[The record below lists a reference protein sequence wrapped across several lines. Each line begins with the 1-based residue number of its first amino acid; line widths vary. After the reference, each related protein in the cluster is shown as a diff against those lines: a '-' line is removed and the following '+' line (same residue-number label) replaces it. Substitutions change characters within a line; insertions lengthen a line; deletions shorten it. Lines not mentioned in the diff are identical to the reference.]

1 MRPPHHGRNA
11 DGPDVQPARVRRGFR
26 QDKAGLRRLEGHCG
40 VRAHGDGARTP
51 GQSGKAGRDI
61 QRKNEC
67 PLLQRVDPAH
77 QLKLQRPEAAGKAR
91 AEYPVHDDVRA
102 APLADGSV
110 GIYIPRRIAVFFG
123 PARSRGKRHAATPG
137 QPHMLPRHA
146 PVGPQRPGMQHK
158 HLGASVVQMP
168 GKTSGIPAVVAAAH
182 EQQDA
187 LARHMTRFSRKHMQ
201 GLAGG
206 VFHQQQFG
214 QTQINGG
221 PIPTGH
227 FRRSGKRCEHTK
239 TSRRPGC
246 HKERAG
252 RFSFCLTGRK
262 ARGQAALTRDGNRI
276 KPTRETLH
284 YLTFPQTYS
293 NGEYHAGFPFQHPVE
308 PYEAAGSCCR
318 QNPVFPVRTVS
329 GPRGPSHTAPSPFD
343 PEEIMPS
350 ASLVKEF
357 ENLIGKENV
366 FTSEADR
373 QSYAY
378 DAAVLPS
385 VVPGLVLR
393 PTSTEQLGAL
403 IERCYANGLPM
414 TIRGAGTNLSGGTV
428 PDADKSVVI
437 LTQGLNKIIEIN
449 EEDLFAI
456 VEPGVV
462 TAQFAA
468 AVASKGLFYPPDPGS
483 QAVSTIGGNIA
494 ENAGGLRGLKYGVT
508 KDYVMG
514 LEFYDHTGEL
524 VKSGSRTV
532 KCATGYNL
540 GGLLVGSEGTLGMI
554 SRAILKLVPPPQ
566 ASKAMMAVFDNVQ
579 KASEA
584 VARIIA
590 AHILPCTL
598 EFMDNMTINLVED
611 DVKIGLPR
619 DAQAILLIE
628 VDGHAGQVA
637 DEALIVEEQLKK
649 SGATQ
654 IVVAKDA
661 EEKNRI
667 WEARR
672 KALPALAR
680 FKPTTILEDATVPR
694 SKIPAMMK
702 VIKGLGEKYNLTVG
716 TFGHAGD
723 GNLHPTF
730 MCDKRDKDEF
740 ERVERAVDELFNTTI
755 EMGGTLSGEHGIGT
769 AKQKWLEKETS
780 RGTIGYSRRLR
791 KAIDPKGLFNPS
803 KLVGV

>member
-1 MRPPHHGRNA
+1 
-11 DGPDVQPARVRRGFR
+11 
-26 QDKAGLRRLEGHCG
+26 
-40 VRAHGDGARTP
+40 
-51 GQSGKAGRDI
+51 
-61 QRKNEC
+61 
-67 PLLQRVDPAH
+67 
-77 QLKLQRPEAAGKAR
+77 
-91 AEYPVHDDVRA
+91 
-102 APLADGSV
+102 
-110 GIYIPRRIAVFFG
+110 
-123 PARSRGKRHAATPG
+123 
-137 QPHMLPRHA
+137 
-146 PVGPQRPGMQHK
+146 
-158 HLGASVVQMP
+158 
-168 GKTSGIPAVVAAAH
+168 
-182 EQQDA
+182 
-187 LARHMTRFSRKHMQ
+187 
-201 GLAGG
+201 
-206 VFHQQQFG
+206 
-214 QTQINGG
+214 
-221 PIPTGH
+221 
-227 FRRSGKRCEHTK
+227 
-239 TSRRPGC
+239 
-246 HKERAG
+246 
-252 RFSFCLTGRK
+252 
-262 ARGQAALTRDGNRI
+262 
-276 KPTRETLH
+276 
-284 YLTFPQTYS
+284 
-293 NGEYHAGFPFQHPVE
+293 
-308 PYEAAGSCCR
+308 
-318 QNPVFPVRTVS
+318 
-329 GPRGPSHTAPSPFD
+329 
-343 PEEIMPS
+343 MPS

-508 KDYVMG
+508 KD
-514 LEFYDHTGEL
+514 F
-524 VKSGSRTV
+524 
-532 KCATGYNL
+532 
-540 GGLLVGSEGTLGMI
+540 GMI

>member
-1 MRPPHHGRNA
+1 
-11 DGPDVQPARVRRGFR
+11 
-26 QDKAGLRRLEGHCG
+26 
-40 VRAHGDGARTP
+40 
-51 GQSGKAGRDI
+51 
-61 QRKNEC
+61 
-67 PLLQRVDPAH
+67 
-77 QLKLQRPEAAGKAR
+77 
-91 AEYPVHDDVRA
+91 
-102 APLADGSV
+102 
-110 GIYIPRRIAVFFG
+110 
-123 PARSRGKRHAATPG
+123 
-137 QPHMLPRHA
+137 
-146 PVGPQRPGMQHK
+146 
-158 HLGASVVQMP
+158 
-168 GKTSGIPAVVAAAH
+168 
-182 EQQDA
+182 
-187 LARHMTRFSRKHMQ
+187 
-201 GLAGG
+201 
-206 VFHQQQFG
+206 
-214 QTQINGG
+214 
-221 PIPTGH
+221 
-227 FRRSGKRCEHTK
+227 
-239 TSRRPGC
+239 
-246 HKERAG
+246 
-252 RFSFCLTGRK
+252 
-262 ARGQAALTRDGNRI
+262 
-276 KPTRETLH
+276 
-284 YLTFPQTYS
+284 
-293 NGEYHAGFPFQHPVE
+293 
-308 PYEAAGSCCR
+308 
-318 QNPVFPVRTVS
+318 
-329 GPRGPSHTAPSPFD
+329 
-343 PEEIMPS
+343 MPS
-350 ASLVKEF
+350 ASLIKEF
-357 ENLIGKENV
+357 EQLVGKENV
-366 FTSEADR
+366 FSSEADR

-378 DAAVLPS
+378 DAAVLKPMIPS
-385 VVPGLVLR
+385 LVVR
-393 PTSTEQLGAL
+393 PTEVEQLGQVVK
-403 IERCYANGLPM
+403 RCYEEGIPM
-414 TIRGAGTNLSGGTV
+414 TVRGSGTNLTGGTI
-428 PDADKSVVI
+428 PDCSDTIVI
-437 LTQGLNKIIEIN
+437 LTTGLNKILEIN
-449 EEDLFAI
+449 TEDLYAT
-456 VEPGVV
+456 VQPGVI
-462 TAQFAA
+462 TAKFAA
-468 AVASKGLFYPPDPGS
+468 AVAAKGLFYPPDPGS
-483 QAVSTIGGNIA
+483 MSVSTIGGNVA
-494 ENAGGLRGLKYGVT
+494 ESSGGLRGLKYGTT

-514 LEFYDHTGEL
+514 MEVFANTGDL
-524 VKSGSRTV
+524 VKTGSRTV
-532 KCATGYNL
+532 KCDTGYNIAP
-540 GGLLVGSEGTLGMI
+540 LLVGSEGTLGMI

-619 DAQAILLIE
+619 NAQAILLIE

>member
-1 MRPPHHGRNA
+1 
-11 DGPDVQPARVRRGFR
+11 
-26 QDKAGLRRLEGHCG
+26 
-40 VRAHGDGARTP
+40 
-51 GQSGKAGRDI
+51 
-61 QRKNEC
+61 
-67 PLLQRVDPAH
+67 
-77 QLKLQRPEAAGKAR
+77 
-91 AEYPVHDDVRA
+91 
-102 APLADGSV
+102 
-110 GIYIPRRIAVFFG
+110 
-123 PARSRGKRHAATPG
+123 
-137 QPHMLPRHA
+137 
-146 PVGPQRPGMQHK
+146 
-158 HLGASVVQMP
+158 
-168 GKTSGIPAVVAAAH
+168 
-182 EQQDA
+182 
-187 LARHMTRFSRKHMQ
+187 
-201 GLAGG
+201 
-206 VFHQQQFG
+206 
-214 QTQINGG
+214 
-221 PIPTGH
+221 
-227 FRRSGKRCEHTK
+227 
-239 TSRRPGC
+239 
-246 HKERAG
+246 
-252 RFSFCLTGRK
+252 
-262 ARGQAALTRDGNRI
+262 
-276 KPTRETLH
+276 
-284 YLTFPQTYS
+284 
-293 NGEYHAGFPFQHPVE
+293 
-308 PYEAAGSCCR
+308 
-318 QNPVFPVRTVS
+318 
-329 GPRGPSHTAPSPFD
+329 
-343 PEEIMPS
+343 MPS

-694 SKIPAMMK
+694 SKIPGHDEGHQGPRRK
-702 VIKGLGEKYNLTVG
+702 VQPHRRHLRTCRGRQSAPDLHVRQARQGRIRTRGTRRRRTFQHHHRNGRHPFRRTRHRHRQAEVAGKGNLTRHHRVLAPPAQ
-716 TFGHAGD
+716 GHRPEGPVQPQQAGWSL
-723 GNLHPTF
+723 N
-730 MCDKRDKDEF
+730 
-740 ERVERAVDELFNTTI
+740 
-755 EMGGTLSGEHGIGT
+755 HG
-769 AKQKWLEKETS
+769 
-780 RGTIGYSRRLR
+780 
-791 KAIDPKGLFNPS
+791 
-803 KLVGV
+803 

>member
-1 MRPPHHGRNA
+1 
-11 DGPDVQPARVRRGFR
+11 
-26 QDKAGLRRLEGHCG
+26 
-40 VRAHGDGARTP
+40 
-51 GQSGKAGRDI
+51 
-61 QRKNEC
+61 
-67 PLLQRVDPAH
+67 
-77 QLKLQRPEAAGKAR
+77 
-91 AEYPVHDDVRA
+91 
-102 APLADGSV
+102 
-110 GIYIPRRIAVFFG
+110 
-123 PARSRGKRHAATPG
+123 
-137 QPHMLPRHA
+137 
-146 PVGPQRPGMQHK
+146 
-158 HLGASVVQMP
+158 
-168 GKTSGIPAVVAAAH
+168 
-182 EQQDA
+182 
-187 LARHMTRFSRKHMQ
+187 
-201 GLAGG
+201 
-206 VFHQQQFG
+206 
-214 QTQINGG
+214 
-221 PIPTGH
+221 
-227 FRRSGKRCEHTK
+227 
-239 TSRRPGC
+239 
-246 HKERAG
+246 
-252 RFSFCLTGRK
+252 
-262 ARGQAALTRDGNRI
+262 
-276 KPTRETLH
+276 
-284 YLTFPQTYS
+284 
-293 NGEYHAGFPFQHPVE
+293 
-308 PYEAAGSCCR
+308 
-318 QNPVFPVRTVS
+318 
-329 GPRGPSHTAPSPFD
+329 
-343 PEEIMPS
+343 MPS

-540 GGLLVGSEGTLGMI
+540 GGLLVGSEGTLAVT
-554 SRAILKLVPPPQ
+554 SKVTLKLIPPPK
-566 ASKAMMAVFDNVQ
+566 ASKAMMALFKDMDG
-579 KASEA
+579 ASQA
-584 VARIIA
+584 VAGIIA
-590 AHILPCTL
+590 AHVVPCTL
-598 EFMDNMTINLVED
+598 EFLDHASINYIED
-611 DVKIGLPR
+611 YVKIGLPR
-619 DAQAILLIE
+619 DAGAMLLIE
-628 VDGHAGQVA
+628 VDGHPAQVE
-637 DEALIVEEQLKK
+637 DEAVIVEKVLRDN
-649 SGATQ
+649 SATE
-654 IVVAKDA
+654 IVVARDA
-661 EEKNRI
+661 VEKSRI

-672 KALPALAR
+672 VAIPALAR
-680 FKPTTILEDATVPR
+680 CRPTLMLEDATVPR